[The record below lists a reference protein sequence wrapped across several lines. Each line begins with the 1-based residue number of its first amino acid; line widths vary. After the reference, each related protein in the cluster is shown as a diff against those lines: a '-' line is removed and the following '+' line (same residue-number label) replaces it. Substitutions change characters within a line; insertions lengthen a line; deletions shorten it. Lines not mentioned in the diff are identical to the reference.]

1 MNLLRLLLGGAAVAT
16 ILVAFRDFEND
27 SWLPPGGEA
36 GGRAATAIPEDEA
49 EEEPILGYDGMDRDT
64 LIQWI
69 RDARLDEDTLIRIH
83 EYEAANQGRDRV
95 LQAVSDLLG

>member
-27 SWLPPGGEA
+27 TWLPPGGA
-36 GGRAATAIPEDEA
+36 GGGRAPALPEGAEDE
-49 EEEPILGYDGMDRDT
+49 EPVLGYDGMDRDT

-83 EYEAANQGRDRV
+83 EYEAANQGRERV
-95 LQAVSDLLG
+95 LQAVSDLLA

>member
-16 ILVAFRDFEND
+16 ILVAFRDFENET
-27 SWLPPGGEA
+27 WLPA
-36 GGRAATAIPEDEA
+36 GGRAAPAFPEGEEDE
-49 EEEPILGYDGMDRDT
+49 EPVLGYDGMDRDT

-83 EYEAANQGRDRV
+83 EYEAAHQRRERV
-95 LQAVSDLLG
+95 LQAVSELLGE

>member
-69 RDARLDEDTLIRIH
+69 RDAQLDEDTLIRIH
-83 EYEAANQGRDRV
+83 EYEAAHQARERV

>member
-16 ILVAFRDFEND
+16 ILVAFRDFEHGT
-27 SWLPPGGEA
+27 WLPA
-36 GGRAATAIPEDEA
+36 GGGAPSALRPGEE

-69 RDARLDEDTLIRIH
+69 RDSRLDEDTLLRIH
-83 EYEAANQGRDRV
+83 EYETVHQRRERV
-95 LQAVSDLLG
+95 LQAVAELLGE

>member
-16 ILVAFRDFEND
+16 ILVAFRDFENGT
-27 SWLPPGGEA
+27 WRAVGG
-36 GGRAATAIPEDEA
+36 AAPSAIPEGEE

-69 RDARLDEDTLIRIH
+69 RDSRLDEDTLLRIH
-83 EYEAANQGRDRV
+83 EYEAAHQRRERV
-95 LQAVSDLLG
+95 MQAVAELLGE

>member
-27 SWLPPGGEA
+27 TWLPPGGA
-36 GGRAATAIPEDEA
+36 GGARTAALPEGVVD
-49 EEEPILGYDGMDRDT
+49 EEPILGYDGMDRDT

-83 EYEAANQGRDRV
+83 EYEAANQGRERV

>member
-27 SWLPPGGEA
+27 SWLPPGGA
-36 GGRAATAIPEDEA
+36 GAGPATALPEDA
-49 EEEPILGYDGMDRDT
+49 VDEEPVLGYDGMDRDT

-83 EYEAANQGRDRV
+83 EYEAANQARERV

>member
-16 ILVAFRDFEND
+16 ILVAFRDFQND
-27 SWLPPGGEA
+27 TWLPA
-36 GGRAATAIPEDEA
+36 GGRGGPSIPEGVED
-49 EEEPILGYDGMDRDT
+49 EEPILGYDGMDRDT

-83 EYEAANQGRDRV
+83 EYEAAHQARERV
-95 LQAVSDLLG
+95 LQAVAELLGE

>member
-27 SWLPPGGEA
+27 TWLPPGGE
-36 GGRAATAIPEDEA
+36 GRAATALPDGAEDE
-49 EEEPILGYDGMDRDT
+49 EPVLGYDGMDRDT

-95 LQAVSDLLG
+95 LQAVSELLG

>member
-36 GGRAATAIPEDEA
+36 GGRATAIPEAEA

-69 RDARLDEDTLIRIH
+69 RDAQLDEDTLIRIH
-83 EYEAANQGRDRV
+83 EYEAAHQARERV

>member
-1 MNLLRLLLGGAAVAT
+1 MNLLKLLLGGAAVAT

-27 SWLPPGGEA
+27 AWLPAGGA
-36 GGRAATAIPEDEA
+36 GGRAAALPGGEEFD
-49 EEEPILGYDGMDRDT
+49 EEPILGYDGMDRDT

-69 RDARLDEDTLIRIH
+69 RDSRLDEDTLIRIH
-83 EYEAANQGRDRV
+83 EYEAAHQGRDRV